1 MTTSSTGTAAQGLE
15 RPAEAS
21 GNGGGSSGEVG
32 SAGSRPQ
39 PATSR
44 AGRPPALA
52 EREVR
57 LVLPLARAGTAV
69 LRYGLAA
76 LLLLWGSFK
85 FFEFEAQAIVPLVE
99 NSPGLGWMYAVFGIR
114 ETSALF
120 GVAEVGAGLAIAARR
135 FFPRVSG
142 YGSVL
147 AALTF
152 LTTLSFLLTT
162 PGVLALDN
170 PWGGFLMKDIVLLG
184 AALVT
189 AAEAFGGRS
198 SPSR

>member
-1 MTTSSTGTAAQGLE
+1 MTTSSLGNQTHTLE
-15 RPAEAS
+15 LPPEAS
-21 GNGGGSSGEVG
+21 GNGSEKRLEPPSTA
-32 SAGSRPQ
+32 SP
-39 PATSR
+39 R
-44 AGRPPALA
+44 AGLA
-52 EREVR
+52 DREQR
-57 LVLPLARAGTAV
+57 LALPLAHAGVAV
-69 LRYGLAA
+69 LRYGLVA

-99 NSPGLGWMYAVFGIR
+99 NSPGLGWMYAAFGVR
-114 ETSALF
+114 GTSALF

-142 YGSVL
+142 YGSAV

-189 AAEAFGGRS
+189 AAEAFGGRWRS
-198 SPSR
+198 SD